1 MSDKKKIFIIYAHPE
16 PRSLNGS
23 LKDDAVTFL
32 KDQGHEVQVSDL
44 YAMNWR
50 AEADGRDFPQRDPN
64 ERLIYNAASRDA
76 YLAGTQAP
84 EITAEQEK
92 LKWADAVIMQFPL
105 WWYGMPA
112 ILKGW
117 VDRVYARRFAYGVG
131 NRGYTRFGEG
141 NLKGKRAML
150 AVTVGPEAEHYAPR
164 AVHGF
169 IDDLLFPITHGIL
182 YYPGMD
188 VLPSC
193 LFFKAAAVPPDGFEA
208 VAAQYRARLKTLFTD
223 EPIPFRPQNGG
234 DYDENFHL
242 KPGLEGPHTGL
253 SIHQKPRR
261 A

>member
-32 KDQGHEVQVSDL
+32 TGQGHEVQVSDL
-44 YAMNWR
+44 YAMKWR
-50 AEADGRDFPQRDPN
+50 AEADSRDFPQRDPA
-64 ERLIYNAASRDA
+64 ERLVYNAASRDA
-76 YLAGTQAP
+76 YLAGAQAS

-92 LKWADAVIMQFPL
+92 LKWADAIIMQFPL
-105 WWYGMPA
+105 WWYSMPA

-131 NRGYTRFGEG
+131 PKGYERFGQG

-150 AVTVGPEAEHYAPR
+150 AITAGPEQEHYAPR
-164 AVHGF
+164 GVHGF
-169 IDDLLFPITHGIL
+169 MDDLLFPITHGIL

-188 VLPSC
+188 VLPSFV
-193 LFFKAAAVPPDGFEA
+193 LYKAAALPPDGFET
-208 VAAQYRARLKTLFTD
+208 AAAKYRARLETLFTT

-234 DYDENFHL
+234 DYDENLQL
-242 KPGLEGPHTGL
+242 KPGLEGGKTGL
-253 SIHQKPRR
+253 SIHTR
-261 A
+261 

>member
-16 PRSLNGS
+16 PRSLNGA
-23 LKDDAVTFL
+23 LKDFAVTTL
-32 KDQGHEVQVSDL
+32 QSQGHEVKVSDL
-44 YAMNWR
+44 YAMKWR
-50 AEADGRDFPQRDPN
+50 AEADGRDFPQRDPS
-64 ERLIYNAASRDA
+64 ERLVYNAASRDA
-76 YLAGTQAP
+76 FINGTQAP

-92 LKWADAVIMQFPL
+92 LMWADAVIMQFPL

-131 NRGYTRFGEG
+131 NKGYTRFGEG

-150 AVTVGPEAEHYAPR
+150 AVTAGPEQEHYAPR

-193 LFFKAAAVPPDGFEA
+193 VFFKAAAVPPDGFDA
-208 VAAQYRARLKTLFTD
+208 VAAQYRARLETLFTAA
-223 EPIPFRPQNGG
+223 PIPFRPQNGG
-234 DYDENFHL
+234 DYDENFQL
-242 KPGLEGPHTGL
+242 KPGLEGSKTGL
-253 SIHQKPRR
+253 AIHQR
-261 A
+261 